1 MAKVGAWFRSLWPFG
16 GDKSAQGE
24 PDGVA
29 PPPEAV
35 PAAETVA
42 AEPVGS
48 EGVGSGTDGS
58 GTDGGENDNSESDN
72 GMSDNSLD
80 ASREHLAAFPDEFS
94 RLRHVGQKPPSYS
107 AQPSGAVDARK
118 DVAGAVI
125 PDTVVD
131 GFAVAGL
138 VVRAASIA
146 GDSHRYGGEPR
157 QDALAVV
164 ALGPGNR
171 GLVLAVVADGV
182 GSQPHSHVGAEA
194 ACKATVAALAS
205 RADDVEAALRG
216 GLRDRLYFEVVHVID
231 EVATAIGTEA
241 ARLGK
246 PGRELA
252 TTLRAVLVPTDPEVR
267 VRLAFSVGDG
277 ATLRLAGNAWKPVR
291 PRSDD
296 DAGVHSTATAVLP
309 LQPQE
314 LSVDLWIADPGETT
328 VVCTDGLSEPLR
340 DAQFAELLSG
350 DWSQEEVPGMMR
362 FLWQAQSRSRTY
374 DDDRTVICIWE
385 SSSTSP
391 AG

>member
-1 MAKVGAWFRSLWPFG
+1 MS
-16 GDKSAQGE
+16 
-24 PDGVA
+24 
-29 PPPEAV
+29 
-35 PAAETVA
+35 
-42 AEPVGS
+42 
-48 EGVGSGTDGS
+48 DGS
-58 GTDGGENDNSESDN
+58 P
-72 GMSDNSLD
+72 D
-80 ASREHLAAFPDEFS
+80 ASHEDFAAFPDEFS
-94 RLRHVGQKPPSYS
+94 GLRHVGQKPPSYS
-107 AQPSGAVDARK
+107 PEPSGAVDARK
-118 DVAGAVI
+118 DAAGAVV

-131 GFAVAGL
+131 GFAVARL

-164 ALGPGNR
+164 AFGPGER

-182 GSQPHSHVGAEA
+182 GSEPYSHVGADV

-205 RADDVEAALRG
+205 RADDVEAALRR

-231 EVATAIGTEA
+231 EVAGAIEAEA
-241 ARLGK
+241 AQLAR
-246 PGRELA
+246 PSRELA
-252 TTLRAVLVPTDPEVR
+252 ATLRAVLLPTDPEVR

-277 ATLRLAGNAWKPVR
+277 ATFRLADSTWKPVR
-291 PRSDD
+291 PRSGN
-296 DAGVHSTATAVLP
+296 DAGVLSTATAVLP

-328 VVCTDGLSEPLR
+328 IVCTDGLSEPLR
-340 DAQFAELLSG
+340 DSQFAELLSD
-350 DWSQEEVPGMMR
+350 DWGQEEVPGMMR

-385 SSSTSP
+385 SSTTSP